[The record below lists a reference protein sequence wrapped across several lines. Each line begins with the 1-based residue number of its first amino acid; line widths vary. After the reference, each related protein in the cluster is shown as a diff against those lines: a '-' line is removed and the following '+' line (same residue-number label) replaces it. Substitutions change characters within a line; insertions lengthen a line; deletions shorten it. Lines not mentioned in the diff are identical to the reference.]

1 MLKNQILFY
10 RKSLG
15 LTQQQVA
22 DKLNI
27 SRQGYLYYEKGT
39 REPNVDTIKK
49 LCIIFDCTA
58 DELLEI
64 DTPQERKKV
73 VINHSFNNSKD
84 ISLKM

>member
-1 MLKNQILFY
+1 MFKNQLKFY

-15 LTQQQVA
+15 LSQQQIAKQLCITQQA
-22 DKLNI
+22 Y
-27 SRQGYLYYEKGT
+27 GYYENGT
-39 REPNVDTIKK
+39 REPSLDTLRR

-64 DTPQERKKV
+64 DTPSERKKV

-84 ISLKM
+84 ISLKI